1 MSYCSG
7 LSDIQT
13 KGGERGKGNRSR
25 ACGLSESRDSRP
37 IHRPPAEGRRYP
49 RPLRLPHGIADRRP
63 PRRNRGATSAIRI
76 LPRPPTRLPAQGR
89 RHEQHVLYLGH
100 RLDVDA
106 DVERDHGVS
115 LYAER
120 LYKQPWRATIRG
132 LPKNMRKIE
141 RRLSLPNR
149 SNGTRKSAGKLTIS
163 RGADGAEA
171 GVGKMIGRIYRVEL
185 AVCNLNRS
193 AVCFVMA
200 DAARNVPKYVRI
212 GTAHLYTLAFGCQ
225 LIFDQPEIRR
235 RSGSSNS
242 DFPLGS

>member
-1 MSYCSG
+1 M
-7 LSDIQT
+7 IF
-13 KGGERGKGNRSR
+13 
-25 ACGLSESRDSRP
+25 A
-37 IHRPPAEGRRYP
+37 IPA
-49 RPLRLPHGIADRRP
+49 RLPV
-63 PRRNRGATSAIRI
+63 
-76 LPRPPTRLPAQGR
+76 QGR
-89 RHEQHVLYLGH
+89 RHAQHVLDLGH
-100 RLDVDA
+100 RLDVGV

-120 LYKQPWRATIRG
+120 LYKPPWRATIRA
-132 LPKNMRKIE
+132 LPKKRKIE

-149 SNGTRKSAGKLTIS
+149 SNSTRKSSGKLTIS

-185 AVCNLNRS
+185 AVCNNLNRL

-212 GTAHLYTLAFGCQ
+212 GAARLYTLAFGYQ
-225 LIFDQPEIRR
+225 LICDQPEIRR